1 MFLMNHVNIHVLD
14 PIRGVLFDLDGT
26 LVDSRRDLTTA
37 VNCMRRS
44 FNLPPLPFDLVTSF
58 IGNGARKL
66 VERSLHGTDID
77 IDAGLACFKSYY
89 DQHLADETTCYP
101 GVPET
106 LGRLKEHCIKCAIIT
121 NKPEAPARAVLAA
134 LAIDSY
140 FDPVIGGD
148 TFPYLKPDPYAL
160 TRIIEQWN
168 LDPASVLMVGD
179 HMTDIAAAHNAGI
192 QSVYI
197 TSGYGR
203 MGEHTPD
210 IQLETITGLLDLTGI
225 ESGQYNMH

>member
-1 MFLMNHVNIHVLD
+1 MNYMNIPVLD
-14 PIRGVLFDLDGT
+14 SIRGIMFDLDGT

-44 FNLPPLPFDLVTSF
+44 FNLSPLPFDLVTSF

-66 VERSLHGTDID
+66 VERSLRDTDID
-77 IDAGLACFKSYY
+77 IDAGLACFKAHY

-101 GVPET
+101 DVPDT
-106 LGRLKEHCIKCAIIT
+106 LEQLIKHNVKCAIIT

-134 LAIDSY
+134 LAIEHY
-140 FDPVIGGD
+140 FDPIAGGD

-160 TRIIEQWN
+160 ARITEQWN
-168 LDPASVLMVGD
+168 LEPGNVLMVGD
-179 HMTDIAAAHNAGI
+179 HMTDIAAAHNASI

-203 MGEHTPD
+203 MGDHTPD
-210 IQLETITGLLDLTGI
+210 IQLETIAGLLYLTGI
-225 ESGQYNMH
+225 RTG